1 MWLNFADLIHRSV
14 PDRKGNVLPADVTA
28 GTYDLEDLKP
38 GLGGNLIEGK
48 VALDKTWG
56 HLTYGCLT
64 CCG

>member
-1 MWLNFADLIHRSV
+1 MM
-14 PDRKGNVLPADVTA
+14 DRA
-28 GTYDLEDLKP
+28 GTYDLEDLNP

-48 VALDKTWG
+48 VALDTTWG